1 MRVVRVPEDPPPA
14 QPPEAVVTIG
24 NFDGVHRGHQ
34 ALIRRVVQEA
44 AARRLASAVVTFEP
58 HPRLV
63 LRPDQPVRL
72 LSTLEEKIE
81 QLARLGVDELVVWRF
96 DYQTQQLTAEEF
108 LQRLCRWVRV
118 RRLIHGPGFALG
130 RGRQGT
136 PPVIA
141 AIGRR
146 LGFEVEAL
154 HPLLVSL
161 PTVPGH
167 TPPGEP
173 AAPVPVSSSAIRAMI
188 EAGQVGAAAAA
199 LGRPPTLTGIVVPG
213 ERLGRALGFPT
224 ANLEVPEIQVVPAD
238 GVYAAWAEL
247 VPGHGDSEGCSSA
260 CGTQQHP
267 GGGVRAP
274 GTQPIRRWPAAVSIG
289 TRPQFG
295 GTRRVVEAHLLDFDG
310 DLYGTRM
317 RLHFVARLRG
327 QQRFSGV
334 EELVE
339 QIRHDVA
346 RVRRLLQHS
355 PREPAAE
362 HELLAADGG

>member
-34 ALIRRVVQEA
+34 ALIRQVVQEA
-44 AARRLASAVVTFEP
+44 AARRLESAVVTFEP

-63 LRPDQPVRL
+63 LRPDQPLRL

-96 DYQTQQLTAEEF
+96 DHQTQQLTAEEF
-108 LQRLCRWVRV
+108 LERLCRWVRV
-118 RRLIHGPGFALG
+118 RRLVHGPGFALG

-141 AIGRR
+141 DIGRR

-154 HPLLVSL
+154 HPLVVAL
-161 PTVPGH
+161 
-167 TPPGEP
+167 P
-173 AAPVPVSSSAIRAMI
+173 AATLAPDDDGPVAPALVSSSAIRAMI
-188 EAGQVGAAAAA
+188 EAGQVGAATAA
-199 LGRPPTLTGIVVPG
+199 LGRPPTVTGVVVAG
-213 ERLGRALGFPT
+213 ERLGRVLGFPT
-224 ANLEVPEIQVVPAD
+224 ANLEVPEVQVIPAD
-238 GVYAAWAEL
+238 GVYAAWADL
-247 VPGHGDSEGCSSA
+247 F
-260 CGTQQHP
+260 
-267 GGGVRAP
+267 P
-274 GTQPIRRWPAAVSIG
+274 GTPRARRRPAAASIG

-310 DLYGTRM
+310 DLYGARM
-317 RLHFVARLRG
+317 RLHFVARLRS
-327 QQRFSGV
+327 QERFPST
-334 EELVE
+334 EALVE
-339 QIRHDVA
+339 QMRRDVA
-346 RVRRLLQHS
+346 RVRHVLAR
-355 PREPAAE
+355 PASESEVVE

>member
-34 ALIRRVVQEA
+34 ALIRQVVQEA
-44 AARRLASAVVTFEP
+44 AARRLESAVVTFEP

-72 LSTLEEKIE
+72 LSTLEDKIE

-96 DYQTQQLTAEEF
+96 DHQTQQLTAEEF

-141 AIGRR
+141 EIGRR

-188 EAGQVGAAAAA
+188 EAGQVSAAAAA

-224 ANLEVPEIQVVPAD
+224 ANLEVPEVQVIPAD

-247 VPGHGDSEGCSSA
+247 F
-260 CGTQQHP
+260 
-267 GGGVRAP
+267 P
-274 GTQPIRRWPAAVSIG
+274 GTPRARRRPAAVSIG

-327 QQRFSGV
+327 QQRFSRV

-339 QIRHDVA
+339 QMRRDVA
-346 RVRRLLQHS
+346 RVRHVLQHS

>member
-14 QPPEAVVTIG
+14 RPPEAVVTIG

-34 ALIRRVVQEA
+34 ALIRQVVQEA
-44 AARRLASAVVTFEP
+44 AARRLESAVVTFEP

-63 LRPDQPVRL
+63 LRPDQPLRL
-72 LSTLEEKIE
+72 LSTLDDKLE
-81 QLARLGVDELVVWRF
+81 QLAQLGVDELVVWRF
-96 DYQTQQLTAEEF
+96 DHQTQQLSAEDF
-108 LQRLCRWVRV
+108 LERLCRWVQV
-118 RRLIHGPGFALG
+118 RRLVHGPGFALG

-141 AIGRR
+141 QIGRR

-154 HPLLVSL
+154 HPLVVAL
-161 PTVPGH
+161 
-167 TPPGEP
+167 P
-173 AAPVPVSSSAIRAMI
+173 AATPAPGDGPGALALVSSSAIRAMI
-188 EAGQVGAAAAA
+188 EAGQVEAATAA
-199 LGRPPTLTGIVVPG
+199 LGRPPTVTGVVVAG

-224 ANLEVPEIQVVPAD
+224 ANLEVPEVQVIPAD

-247 VPGHGDSEGCSSA
+247 F
-260 CGTQQHP
+260 
-267 GGGVRAP
+267 P
-274 GTQPIRRWPAAVSIG
+274 GTPRARRWPAAASIG

-317 RLHFVARLRG
+317 RLHFVARLRS
-327 QQRFSGV
+327 QERFPST
-334 EELVE
+334 EALVE
-339 QIRHDVA
+339 QMRRDVA
-346 RVRRLLQHS
+346 RVRHVLAHPAS
-355 PREPAAE
+355 EPEVAE